1 MTDPSIQSAYRALI
15 SDLAGYCRE
24 TRDLGLEIF
33 APEGRMPRLV
43 PPDELSRGDASEK
56 KRALEEFYQSIKD
69 CQKCQLGA
77 TRTKFVF
84 GVGNP
89 NAELLFVGEA
99 PGYDE
104 DKQGEP
110 FVGKAGQ
117 LLTKIIGA
125 MGLSRDDVY
134 ICNVLKCR
142 PPENRN
148 PNPDEVA
155 ACDPH
160 LRRQL
165 EIIAPKVIVGLGKFG
180 CESLLGRQIA
190 ITRMRGQWQDYHG
203 TPVMLTYHPS
213 YLLRNPDAKKDV
225 WEDMKEVMRRLGI
238 RSRQFDPGRE

>member
-1 MTDPSIQSAYRALI
+1 MADPAVENAYRALI
-15 SDLAGYCRE
+15 FDLAAYCRE
-24 TRDLGLEIF
+24 SWALGLEIF
-33 APEGRMPRLV
+33 VPEGRMPRLL
-43 PPDELSRGDASEK
+43 PPEELAHPARTDHTAE
-56 KRALEEFYQSIKD
+56 LEAFYQSIKD
-69 CQKCQLGA
+69 CQKCRLGA

-104 DKQGEP
+104 DQQGEP

-117 LLTKIIGA
+117 LLTRILGA
-125 MGLSRDDVY
+125 MGLTRQDVY

-148 PNPDEVA
+148 PSPDEVA

-165 EIIAPKVIVGLGKFG
+165 EIIAPRVIVALGKFG
-180 CESLLGRQIA
+180 CESLLGRQVA
-190 ITRMRGQWQDYHG
+190 ITRERGHWKDYRG
-203 TPVMLTYHPS
+203 APVMPTYHPS
-213 YLLRNPDAKKDV
+213 YLLRNPDAKKEV
-225 WEDMKEVMRRLGI
+225 WEDMKEVMRKLGLK
-238 RSRQFDPGRE
+238 SRQYDPERE